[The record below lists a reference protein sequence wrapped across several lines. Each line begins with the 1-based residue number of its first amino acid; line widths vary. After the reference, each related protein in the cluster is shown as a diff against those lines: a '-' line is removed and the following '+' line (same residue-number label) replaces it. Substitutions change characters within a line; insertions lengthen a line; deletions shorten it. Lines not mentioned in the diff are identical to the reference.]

1 MKLKDNTIF
10 RITIISICTL
20 IAFCGRFIPSFGG
33 LSQDAI
39 GVLSIFVASIVLWLT
54 IGIDWPSI
62 LCILALGFID
72 TLGFSNVL
80 IKSFGNATFI
90 FLLFTFVLTYAL
102 SKTCLIKKIA
112 VGFVSTKIARKNG
125 YFFISLF
132 LLAVLFLGLFISPS
146 VLFVVILPILEEIFK
161 VANIEKGDKVAKV
174 MMMGLGFTV
183 SLSSGMTPIAHVFPI
198 LAMSAAGITISPI
211 FYTLFAFPVGFI
223 SFILMLLVLLLIIKP
238 DVSKFK
244 DIEIDK
250 IKENIPKINK
260 NDIITL
266 VVFIVVILLW
276 VIPSLFKDI
285 SPEFYNAIN
294 KYGTAMP
301 PILGTVILCMIRIDK
316 KPLLNIVDAFK
327 NGVPW
332 ASLLMCASTL
342 ALGYALTDNGI
353 GIKAFLQ
360 NNLGPAILSL
370 PSLLILI
377 IFTVWA
383 ALQTNVSSNMVTATL
398 VATVA
403 ASILSSGDSG
413 LAFNAVIAIIG
424 MMASFAFATPPSMPH
439 IAIVAGSEYA
449 TTKDVLIFGSI
460 LMVIT
465 IVISLLVG
473 YPLGMLIL

>member
-266 VVFIVVILLW
+266 IVFIVVILLW

-294 KYGTAMP
+294 K
-301 PILGTVILCMIRIDK
+301 D
-316 KPLLNIVDAFK
+316 
-327 NGVPW
+327 
-332 ASLLMCASTL
+332 
-342 ALGYALTDNGI
+342 
-353 GIKAFLQ
+353 
-360 NNLGPAILSL
+360 
-370 PSLLILI
+370 
-377 IFTVWA
+377 
-383 ALQTNVSSNMVTATL
+383 
-398 VATVA
+398 
-403 ASILSSGDSG
+403 
-413 LAFNAVIAIIG
+413 
-424 MMASFAFATPPSMPH
+424 
-439 IAIVAGSEYA
+439 
-449 TTKDVLIFGSI
+449 
-460 LMVIT
+460 
-465 IVISLLVG
+465 
-473 YPLGMLIL
+473 

>member
-39 GVLSIFVASIVLWLT
+39 GVLSIFVASIVLWLS

-161 VANIEKGDKVAKV
+161 VAKV

-223 SFILMLLVLLLIIKP
+223 SFILMLLVLLLIIRP

-250 IKENIPKINK
+250 IKENIPKITK

-266 VVFIVVILLW
+266 IVFIVVILLW
-276 VIPSLFKDI
+276 VIPSLFKNI

-353 GIKAFLQ
+353 GIKAFLE

-377 IFTVWA
+377 IFTTWA

-403 ASILSSGDSG
+403 ASILSSGNSD

-465 IVISLLVG
+465 IIISLLVG